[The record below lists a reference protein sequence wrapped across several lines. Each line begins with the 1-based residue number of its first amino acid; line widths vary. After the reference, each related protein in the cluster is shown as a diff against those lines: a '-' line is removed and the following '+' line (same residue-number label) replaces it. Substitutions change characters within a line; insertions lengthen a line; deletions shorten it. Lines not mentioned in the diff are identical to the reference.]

1 MTIIDEVLAALESE
15 DHVMLAT
22 IIATSGSTP
31 ASALSKMLVKEGGA
45 VSVGSV
51 GGGCMEGDVL
61 LHANRLYGG
70 CRAEILTF
78 ELTEDDVEHGLVC
91 GGSLDVLIEPV
102 VQSDAPLFR
111 QLKTICDRGDDAVL
125 ITRLRSDGIV
135 QEKRVNVVS
144 PTHDVGK
151 AESSTVDGHSAALE
165 SSIVRAH
172 HRRQIVRIK
181 IENAELILEPIAGT
195 PQLVIFGGGHV
206 SKYLSRTASMAGF
219 RVSIVDDREKYAN
232 PRRFPEAAHTFVLP
246 FETAVGQLGITDS
259 TYVVIVTR
267 GHGYDEEILEQV
279 LTTNAKYVGMIGSR
293 RKILAAYEHLMQR
306 GATMEK
312 LHRVHAPVGLEISAV
327 TAEEIAV
334 SIVAELIHL
343 RRGGVGTPRH
353 KSEAMNELFDLLIHR
368 TPV

>member
-1 MTIIDEVLAALESE
+1 MTIIDEVLAALASE

-31 ASALSKMLVKEGGA
+31 ASALSKMLVKEGGD

-61 LHANRLYGG
+61 LHASRLYGG
-70 CRAEILTF
+70 GRAEILSF
-78 ELTEDDVEHGLVC
+78 ELTEDNVEHGLVC
-91 GGSLDVLIEPV
+91 GGSLDVLIEPI

-144 PTHDVGK
+144 PTHDLGK
-151 AESSTVDGHSAALE
+151 AESPTVDSHSATLE
-165 SSIVRAH
+165 SSIVRSH
-172 HRRQIVRIK
+172 HRQQTIRIK
-181 IENAELILEPIAGT
+181 VEDDELILEPIAGT
-195 PQLVIFGGGHV
+195 PQLIIFGGGHV

-219 RVSIVDDREKYAN
+219 RVTIVDDREKYSN
-232 PRRFPEAAHTFVLP
+232 PRRFPEAAYTHVLP
-246 FETAVGQLGITDS
+246 LEDAVRQVNISAS

-267 GHGYDEEILEQV
+267 GHGYDETILEQI
-279 LTTNAKYVGMIGSR
+279 LTTDAKYIGMIGSR
-293 RKILAAYEHLMQR
+293 RKILTAYEHLLQR
-306 GATMEK
+306 GTTMEQ
-312 LHRVHAPVGLEISAV
+312 LHRVHAPVGIEIGAV

-343 RRGGVGTPRH
+343 RRGGVVAPGH
-353 KSEAMNELFDLLIHR
+353 KSDSMSALFALLTAR